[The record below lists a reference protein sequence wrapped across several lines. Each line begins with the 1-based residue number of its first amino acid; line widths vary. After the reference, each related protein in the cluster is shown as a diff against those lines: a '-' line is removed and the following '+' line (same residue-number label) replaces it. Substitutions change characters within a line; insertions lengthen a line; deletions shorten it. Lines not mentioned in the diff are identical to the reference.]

1 MYRHAAEFKITE
13 TGSTQRIHSE
23 QSGFYI
29 YIYICI
35 SISFG
40 CMAMYVVQYFVLEK
54 TLAFSMRYVPEGN
67 LSAHFP
73 TCSKIF

>member
-1 MYRHAAEFKITE
+1 MYRHAAEFE
-13 TGSTQRIHSE
+13 SAESGSTQPFHSE
-23 QSGFYI
+23 QSGL

-40 CMAMYVVQYFVLEK
+40 CMVMYVVQYFVLEK